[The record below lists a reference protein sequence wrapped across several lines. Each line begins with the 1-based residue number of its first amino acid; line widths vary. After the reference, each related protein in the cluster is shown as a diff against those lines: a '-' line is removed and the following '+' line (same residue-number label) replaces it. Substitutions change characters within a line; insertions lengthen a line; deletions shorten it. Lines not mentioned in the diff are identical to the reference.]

1 MRVWACRIILKPT
14 KMSAK
19 LESQIESVLL
29 FRNEPVTVGE
39 LTKLLGAS
47 AAEVKVALNN
57 LQDFYQERGI
67 VVVSTG
73 EEFGLGTHPENS
85 PLIERL
91 QKDDFSRE
99 LGRAGLE
106 TLAVVL
112 YRGPVSRREIDQIR
126 GVNSG
131 FILRTLLIR
140 GLVERTDSVSG
151 ERSFSY
157 QPTLKLFQHLGLRKK
172 EELPE
177 FAQAWQKLEEF
188 VKTETETNPNE
199 G

>member
-1 MRVWACRIILKPT
+1 VWAYPIIPEKI

-19 LESQIESVLL
+19 LESQIESILL

-39 LTKLLGAS
+39 LAKLLGVGAG
-47 AAEVKVALNN
+47 EVKVALEN
-57 LQDFYQERGI
+57 LQNFYQERGI
-67 VVVSTG
+67 VVVVAG
-73 EEFGLGTHPENS
+73 EEVGLGTHPENS
-85 PLIERL
+85 GLIEKL
-91 QKDDFSRE
+91 QKEEFSRE

-106 TLAVVL
+106 TLAIIL

-140 GLVERTDSVSG
+140 GLIERTESVAG

-177 FAQAWQKLEEF
+177 FEEAFKKLEEF
-188 VKTETETNPNE
+188 VKTDTETNENE

>member
-1 MRVWACRIILKPT
+1 
-14 KMSAK
+14 MSVK
-19 LESQIESVLL
+19 LESQIESILL

-39 LTKLLGAS
+39 LTKLLGVS
-47 AAEVKVALNN
+47 AGEVKKALAS
-57 LQDFYQERGI
+57 LQDFYQERGM
-67 VVVSTG
+67 VVVTTG

-85 PLIERL
+85 SLIEKL
-91 QKDDFSRE
+91 QKEDFSRE

-106 TLAVVL
+106 TLAIIL

-140 GLVERTDSVSG
+140 GLIERTESVAG

-177 FAQAWQKLEEF
+177 FEKAWQKLEEF
-188 VKTETETNPNE
+188 VKTDTETNENE

>member
-1 MRVWACRIILKPT
+1 
-14 KMSAK
+14 MSTK
-19 LESQIESVLL
+19 LESQIESILL

-39 LTKLLGAS
+39 LAKSLGAS
-47 AAEVKVALNN
+47 VSEVKTALHN
-57 LQDFYQERGI
+57 LQIFYQERGI
-67 VVVSTG
+67 VLVTTG

-85 PLIERL
+85 SLIEKF
-91 QKDDFSRE
+91 QKEEFSRE

-106 TLAVVL
+106 TLAIII
-112 YRGPVSRREIDQIR
+112 YRGPVSRREVDQVR

-140 GLVERTDSVSG
+140 GLIERTESAAG

-157 QPTLKLFQHLGLRKK
+157 QPTLKLFQHLGVRKK
-172 EELPE
+172 EELPDFE
-177 FAQAWQKLEEF
+177 KSWQKLEEF
-188 VKTETETNPNE
+188 VKTETETNENE

>member
-1 MRVWACRIILKPT
+1 
-14 KMSAK
+14 MSAK

-29 FRNEPVTVGE
+29 FRNEPVTVAE
-39 LTKLLGAS
+39 LTKLLGVS
-47 AAEVKVALNN
+47 ATEVKAALNN
-57 LQDFYQERGI
+57 LQDFYKERGI
-67 VVVSTG
+67 VMVSTG
-73 EEFGLGTHPENS
+73 EEWGLGTQPENS
-85 PLIERL
+85 SLIETL
-91 QKDDFSRE
+91 QKEDFSRE

-140 GLVERTDSVSG
+140 GLVERTDPSTALG
-151 ERSFSY
+151 AGRSYVY

-177 FAQAWQKLEEF
+177 FGEAGQKLEEF
-188 VKTETETNPNE
+188 VKTDIETNQNE